1 MGIVELLKIYRC
13 DIIGRK
19 TRIFWMD
26 EHWNV
31 MYISSDR
38 GGVFLYMGSSEEEAV
53 DAFIKNEER

>member
-31 MYISSDR
+31 LSTGSDI
-38 GGVFLYMGSSEEEAV
+38 GAYLYTGPFEEHAV
-53 DAFIKNEER
+53 AALFYNEER